1 MIIPWYR
8 RAPALPAAGRRP
20 SLEPPP
26 ADALPEKYQR
36 LLPVPP
42 KSRFYGF
49 ADRRLRAAAWRW
61 LFVVG
66 PAEI

>member
-1 MIIPWYR
+1 MLPRFLPGQNID
-8 RAPALPAAGRRP
+8 APSGTTWIH
-20 SLEPPP
+20 
-26 ADALPEKYQR
+26 
-36 LLPVPP
+36 

-66 PAEI
+66 HAEI